1 MSKTGAVWLAAQ
13 HYSVVRLLHT
23 IESVFLLPLMSG
35 AGRSRVLS
43 ELSFLFWAVLV
54 GALKQARQARQARQQ
69 AAALQSFLLFLL
81 AS

>member
-43 ELSFLFWAVLV
+43 ELSFFFGLCWWAP
-54 GALKQARQARQARQQ
+54 
-69 AAALQSFLLFLL
+69 
-81 AS
+81 